1 MRALLVLIGCLLVGQ
16 LLAQKSTLIAEK
28 RNRQLSFVEG
38 KRYTFSYF
46 DGDMIRT
53 QKGVLTII
61 QDSILQIKGRKQ
73 TVEFPLS
80 RLHGVYHYR
89 HWSSVVYTTVQS
101 VLGATVAYAAFRQQ
115 PIGWQ
120 EVLYG
125 IFGITYFAD
134 GIFSM
139 TGVQTIGVLGPNP
152 SIARRFTFR
161 IQH

>member
-1 MRALLVLIGCLLVGQ
+1 MRALLIIISCLLVCE

-28 RNRQLSFVEG
+28 RNQQLSFVEG

-80 RLHGVYHYR
+80 RLHGVYDYR
-89 HWSSVVYTTVQS
+89 HWSSVVFTVVQS
-101 VLGATVAYAAFRQQ
+101 GLGATLAYAAFSRQ
-115 PIGWQ
+115 PMDWQ
-120 EVLYG
+120 DVLYG
-125 IFGITYFAD
+125 LVGAAYLTD
-134 GIFSM
+134 GIFSLS
-139 TGVQTIGVLGPNP
+139 GVQTFGVLGPNP
-152 SIARRFTFR
+152 STARKFTFR
-161 IQH
+161 IQR

>member
-53 QKGVLTII
+53 QKGILTII

-89 HWSSVVYTTVQS
+89 HWSSVVFTVVQS
-101 VLGATVAYAAFRQQ
+101 GLGATLAYAAFSRQ
-115 PIGWQ
+115 PMDWQ
-120 EVLYG
+120 DVLYG
-125 IFGITYFAD
+125 LVGVAYFTD
-134 GIFSM
+134 GIFSLA
-139 TGVQTIGVLGPNP
+139 GVQTFGVLGPNP
-152 SIARRFTFR
+152 STARKFTFR
-161 IQH
+161 IQR